1 MEVLDQWSMRD
12 DGSYDEDELDE
23 LAVLM
28 GDTRLE

>member
-1 MEVLDQWSMRD
+1 MEVLDQWSMGD